1 MVIEQNNEPQE
12 RFQDFRNQQQV
23 MANAQRQGNPA
34 MSLIIRNNPINGNM
48 DTIQNSFN
56 SQGMIQ
62 SFKSMSNPQDQKK
75 TSMAQRESILKF
87 VLMQN
92 TNEQNDTIYAGNKFF
107 QETFE
112 SEEEE
117 EYEF

>member
-1 MVIEQNNEPQE
+1 
-12 RFQDFRNQQQV
+12 
-23 MANAQRQGNPA
+23 
-34 MSLIIRNNPINGNM
+34 MSLIIRNNPINGNT

-56 SQGMIQ
+56 SQGNIQ
-62 SFKSMSNPQDQKK
+62 SFKSMSNPNEQKK
-75 TSMAQRESILKF
+75 SSMAQRESILKF

-92 TNEQNDTIYAGNKFF
+92 TNEQSDSIYTGNRFF